1 MRTALAERLLAK
13 IMNWNTEEITRER
26 PLLQAL
32 ADFKYDE
39 YQQFAPG
46 IRFIESLVQWLNQF
60 TEIQERVAAYN
71 FIKAQLI
78 FISGDQVSH
87 LVNIAFSD
95 KINPIIIR
103 KAASALNS
111 KPHLVA
117 KIAGSEEYHAILRKS
132 LFIGLSDGSRIDQFR
147 RSCYAISN
155 EQVFPTYYI
164 SEEKA
169 EDMLKE
175 LTESGYKDRFNSIFL
190 VDDFTASGK
199 SYFRAEEGK
208 GKIFKF
214 FNLLLSKN
222 DSERSKSL
230 NSLIDTSGSL
240 DIHILFYVATR
251 SALEILRSAIS
262 EWQKNND
269 LFFECSVDAI
279 QILEDDIKE
288 QVLRNK
294 DFVSLAQKYFDSTII
309 DKHYR
314 KGKHELPY
322 LGFNECGLPL
332 VLNHNT
338 PNNSLPILW
347 FPDGKD
353 YRGLFPRVTRH
364 KE

>member
-13 IMNWNTEEITRER
+13 IMNWSPEEISRER

-32 ADFKYDE
+32 ANFKYDE
-39 YQQFAPG
+39 YQQYAPG

-60 TEIQERVAAYN
+60 EELQERITAYN
-71 FIKAQLI
+71 FIKSQLI

-95 KINPIIIR
+95 KINPIVIR
-103 KAASALNS
+103 KAANVLNL
-111 KPHLVA
+111 KPHLIA
-117 KIAGSEEYHAILRKS
+117 KITEDDVYKGILRKS
-132 LFIGLSDGSRIDQFR
+132 LFIGLSDGSKIDHFR
-147 RSCYAISN
+147 RSCHAISN

-164 SEEKA
+164 SDEKA
-169 EDMLKE
+169 ADMLKE
-175 LTESGYKDRFNSIFL
+175 LEKSGYKESFNSIFL
-190 VDDFTASGK
+190 IDDFTASGK

-214 FNLLLSKN
+214 FNQLFSTKEE
-222 DSERSKSL
+222 ERSDTL
-230 NSLIDTSGSL
+230 NTLIDKASGL
-240 DIHILFYVATR
+240 DVHILFYLATKY
-251 SALEILRSAIS
+251 ALELLSEEIS
-262 EWQKNND
+262 EWQVRNNKH
-269 LFFECSVDAI
+269 FQFSVDAI

-288 QVLRNK
+288 SVLK
-294 DFVSLAQKYFDSTII
+294 DQAFSTLSRKYFDPTII
-309 DKHYR
+309 DEHYK
-314 KGKHELPY
+314 KGKYDFPY

-347 FPDGKD
+347 FPDGMEYK
-353 YRGLFPRVTRH
+353 GLFPRVTRH